1 MKRSPGYRWLVIL
14 LVLALCLAGYFLRQ
28 WQLQTELLSDGSL
41 APGSRLHY
49 WLLAVSLLTVVALA
63 LLLYPLKRQRSW
75 RSVFLPHPA
84 LCFFQL
90 PAAVGLVVGNVLI
103 LLQGRRPTT
112 ALAANSPR
120 VSLFLANLTAPL
132 GLLCALCLFLFAIFC
147 LYRKRPSPLLSIA
160 CSLYLAARLI
170 VCFQEWN
177 TDPCIH
183 DYCYQLL
190 AAICCML
197 ATFQLGGFSFDRGKR
212 RITLFW
218 MLLAMLFCSITVAD
232 SYHKGSPDEIL
243 INLSLLISMAG
254 GALQLLF
261 CNEEDE
267 FPEEESK
274 EDEVE
279 AAPAEPTSET
289 E

>member
-1 MKRSPGYRWLVIL
+1 MKRSSGCRWLVIL
-14 LVLALCLAGYFLRQ
+14 LTLAACLAGFFLRQ
-28 WQLQTELLSDGSL
+28 RQLQTELLSDGSL

-49 WLLAVSLLTVVALA
+49 WLLAVSLLTAVAVA
-63 LLLYPLKRQRSW
+63 LLLYPLKRQQSW
-75 RSVFLPHPA
+75 RSVFLPYPA
-84 LCFFQL
+84 LSFFQL

-120 VSLFLANLTAPL
+120 VSLFLANLVGPL
-132 GLLCALCLFLFAIFC
+132 GLLCALCLFLFAMFC

-170 VCFQEWN
+170 VSFQEWN

-197 ATFQLGGFSFDRGKR
+197 AVFQLGGFSFDRGKR

-243 INLSLLISMAG
+243 INLSLLLSMAG

-261 CNEEDE
+261 CS
-267 FPEEESK
+267 EEE
-274 EDEVE
+274 ETVE
-279 AAPAEPTSET
+279 AVEAEGESPP
-289 E
+289 